1 MENRSHRPL
10 FPIQTFYYEPRAA
23 ARFNPNSETVLA
35 FMDFQGSEKEDIQCE
50 RCLEELYRTLFY
62 RLLTEISLI
71 SYYRL
76 KHPVFGRNRRFPAHL
91 LGRKVHFLPLAK
103 NMGAG
108 WHACDVAF
116 KLSVT
121 F

>member
-1 MENRSHRPL
+1 MLLNRLPDPTPIALL

-50 RCLEELYRTLFY
+50 RCIEELYRTLFY
-62 RLLTEISLI
+62 CLLTEISLI

-108 WHACDVAF
+108 
-116 KLSVT
+116 
-121 F
+121 